1 MDPRCSGVRA
11 IGGHKKEL
19 SFHTALDS
27 FSFSFSFSF
36 SARWERGSTAFS
48 VQMIA
53 CHPPLGRTSL
63 PIPDE
68 DTLVSKVDLQFEPA
82 NPLPAACAAREK
94 KNTCYLIFFLSQAK
108 SVAMFS
114 M

>member
-1 MDPRCSGVRA
+1 MDPGCSGVRA
-11 IGGHKKEL
+11 TGGHKKEL

-82 NPLPAACAAREK
+82 NPLPAACAAWEK